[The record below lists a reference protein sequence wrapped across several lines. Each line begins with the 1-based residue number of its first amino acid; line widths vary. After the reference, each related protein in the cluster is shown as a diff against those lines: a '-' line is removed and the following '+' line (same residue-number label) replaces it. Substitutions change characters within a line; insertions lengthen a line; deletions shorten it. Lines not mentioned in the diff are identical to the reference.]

1 MEVRGQRLGVDVGKS
16 IGIEQGI
23 PSFSQICQ
31 DSGGMGCFLPV
42 SKPNPLAAD
51 DMHQRVSY
59 RTKAAAQI
67 TRELLSAERGG
78 RLQNLVVRPTVVFVQ
93 QLNVIFSH
101 SGDGPSL
108 S

>member
-1 MEVRGQRLGVDVGKS
+1 MGMEW
-16 IGIEQGI
+16 GI
-23 PSFSQICQ
+23 PSLSQFCQ
-31 DSGGMGCFLPV
+31 EGGALGCSLPI

-51 DMHQRVSY
+51 DVQQRVSH

-78 RLQNLVVRPTVVFVQ
+78 RLQNSVVRPAVVFAQ

-101 SGDGPSL
+101 SGGCRSL
-108 S
+108 ILWGNFTLPRSARPE